1 MQMKFGF
8 CGEANV
14 RTELLFGCRG
24 SACGSVAA
32 RGVHFLRSSNTSG
45 GHRKSVCKRSGEL
58 LEVFPGDPRAA
69 GGFLHLIW
77 WSLTSGF
84 VRILYASL
92 AFETLDF
99 DNGQVLGGDL
109 VHPV

>member
-1 MQMKFGF
+1 MQMKFGS
-8 CGEANV
+8 CGDANV

-24 SACGSVAA
+24 SARGSVAA
-32 RGVHFLRSSNTSG
+32 PGGHFLWSSNPSG

-92 AFETLDF
+92 AFETLDSG
-99 DNGQVLGGDL
+99 NGQVLGGDL